1 MRQLSAPLLPERR
14 LMIHALHLVFL
25 FLFVLSATAQPTL
38 QTRSPHRESV
48 PRTIP
53 SLSTAEAEAL
63 SPDTVGLPFFDNMEK
78 GPNGWVRSGFMHL
91 ITNPQRIQVL
101 TPDINPRLVLLPDS
115 GKLPIPHS
123 GVAAWWY
130 GEDSTGTFIGNDFDR
145 TQPPLSGGT
154 SRKANSGTLISPPI
168 DLTKTATATLTFYTW
183 WEIEGVNSDQF
194 DVMLVE
200 VSVDGGISFQLLGS
214 GALNPLN
221 DPNGASWKAYSSGG
235 LGIPAVWTNQL
246 FDLTPFI
253 GKVVLLRF
261 RFETGDQRYNGF
273 RGWFIDDVSV
283 SGTPAPA
290 PVITSVSPRN
300 ANSSSSSI
308 LTIRGQN
315 FANGASV
322 SLNNTAPGKART
334 NRTMAPI
341 FLLTAVVSSSQADVE
356 VPLFFPTGKYDL
368 VITNPDAK
376 SFTFPNAITVTD
388 VLPPSINSITP
399 DSTIGGSSVQVTIR
413 GTHFKQGVTVEIGG
427 TLLQNLVLVDSL
439 TIKGNSPPNLPTGL
453 HNVKVINP
461 DGQYDLLVSAFKIVA
476 PSLAIDIKIL
486 GDTLAGNNLGMT
498 ITPPTGFA
506 AQTGSLHYRQ
516 AGTQKYDSLALTLSN
531 GKFTCQIPS
540 SVMDIRGVEYFIT
553 LSDATGGVIT
563 HPPINPVLR
572 PTILRVKA
580 AATGYP
586 LPLQPET
593 YRMVSVPIE
602 MNDTTIAGFF
612 GGDYG
617 EYNKSKWR
625 VFRWEGGMNVEYP
638 AIQAT
643 FSPGH
648 AFWLVTRDGT
658 PFTARNGV
666 SVMSSQLYAVILRP
680 GWNQIANPFAFP
692 VNWAAVNYPGRPGIL
707 RGIYRYD
714 GVEYSVTSGS
724 LIPWEGYFVKNDS
737 SAAITLSFPP
747 LEAGAL
753 GKSAN
758 VPSPVVSDRTGCT
771 VQFSATIP
779 GTSLRATQTLVGLR
793 QDASD
798 AKDIYDY
805 PQPPPI
811 VDALHLVI
819 RENGETYLRN
829 LKSSEGEGKQW
840 LLQVS
845 APVTKRAAVITPT
858 VLGVL
863 PPGFEFIVLDKDNE
877 NVVQTAEGT
886 FAVEI
891 PSPAALRTFIVIL
904 GTRKYAE
911 EAGKGIPL
919 QPFEF
924 SLDQNFPNPFNPET
938 TIRYRLAGRSAVTL
952 EIYDILGQ
960 QVRTLVNTPQTTGE
974 YSVAWNGT
982 NDSGKPLASGVYL
995 CRLRANEFTAVRK
1008 LLLVR

>member
-1 MRQLSAPLLPERR
+1 MGPLSALLSPERR
-14 LMIHALHLVFL
+14 LMIHALHLLFFFL
-25 FLFVLSATAQPTL
+25 LACSATAQTPL
-38 QTRSPHRESV
+38 QTRAPHRESV

-53 SLSTAEAEAL
+53 SLSTAESRAL
-63 SPDTVGLPFFDNMEK
+63 SPDTVGLPFFDNMEN

-101 TPDINPRLVLLPDS
+101 TPAISPRLVLLPDS

-200 VSVDGGISFQLLGS
+200 VSVDGGVSFKLLGS

-235 LGIPAVWTNQL
+235 LGNPAVWTNQL

-283 SGTPAPA
+283 SGTPAAA
-290 PVITSVSPRN
+290 PVITSISPRN

-315 FANGASV
+315 FANGATV
-322 SLNNTAPGKART
+322 SLNNTAPGKGST
-334 NRTMAPI
+334 NRTMAP
-341 FLLTAVVSSSQADVE
+341 LVLKTAVVSSSQADVE
-356 VPLFFPTGKYDL
+356 IPMFFPTGKYDL
-368 VITNPDAK
+368 AIANPDGK
-376 SFTFPNAITVTD
+376 SVIFPNAITVTD
-388 VLPPSINSITP
+388 TPPPSINSITP
-399 DSTIGGSSVQVTIR
+399 DSTIGGSSVQVTIL
-413 GTHFKQGVTVEIGG
+413 GTNFKQGVTVEIGG

-461 DGQYDLLVSAFKIVA
+461 DGQFDLLVSAFKIVA
-476 PSLAIDIKIL
+476 SVLAIDIKTL

-498 ITPPTGFA
+498 ITPPTIFPA
-506 AQTGSLHYRQ
+506 VTGWLHYRK

-531 GKFTCQIPS
+531 GKFTGQVPS
-540 SVMDIRGVEYFIT
+540 TVMDIRGVEYYIT
-553 LSDATGGVIT
+553 LGAATGGVIT
-563 HPPINPVLR
+563 HPPINPVFQ
-572 PTILRVKA
+572 PAILRVKV
-580 AATGYP
+580 AATVYS
-586 LPLQPET
+586 LLLQPET
-593 YRMVSVPIE
+593 SRMVSVPIE
-602 MNDTTIAGFF
+602 MKDTTIGGFF

-625 VFRWEGGMNVEYP
+625 VFRWEGGKNAEYP
-638 AIQAT
+638 AIEAT

-648 AFWLVTRDGT
+648 AFWLVTRDGN
-658 PFTARNGV
+658 PFTARNGI
-666 SVMSSQLYAVILRP
+666 SVMSSQPYTVILLP

-692 VNWAAVNYPGRPGIL
+692 IDWATVNYQGRPGIL
-707 RGIYRYD
+707 RGLYRYD
-714 GVEYSVTSGS
+714 GVEYSVNSGS
-724 LIPWEGYFVKNDS
+724 LTPWDGYFVKNDS

-747 LEAGAL
+747 REAGTL
-753 GKSAN
+753 GKSAT
-758 VPSPVVSDRTGCT
+758 VPSPGISGRTGCS

-798 AKDIYDY
+798 GNDVYDY

-811 VDALHLVI
+811 VDALRLVI
-819 RENGETYLRN
+819 QENGETYLRN
-829 LKSSEGEGKQW
+829 MKSSEGEGKQW
-840 LLQVS
+840 LLQVG
-845 APVTKRAAVITPT
+845 APVTKRTAVITPT
-858 VLGVL
+858 VSGVL

-877 NVVQTAEGT
+877 NVVQTAEGS
-886 FAVEI
+886 FSVEI
-891 PSPAALRTFIVIL
+891 SNPTALRTFIVIL
-904 GTRKYAE
+904 GSRKYAE

-938 TIRYRLAGRSAVTL
+938 TIRYRLAMRTAVTL
-952 EIYDILGQ
+952 EICDILGQ
-960 QVRTLVNTPQTTGE
+960 QVRTLVNAPQTTGE